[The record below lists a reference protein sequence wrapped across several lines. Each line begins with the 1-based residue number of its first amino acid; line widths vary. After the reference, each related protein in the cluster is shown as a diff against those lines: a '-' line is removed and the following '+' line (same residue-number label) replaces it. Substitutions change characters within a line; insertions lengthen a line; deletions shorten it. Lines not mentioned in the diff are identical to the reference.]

1 MLKKYFKIIFIN
13 LLVIVVSI
21 ELVSM
26 IYIKVTKPVIPDY
39 QRIPTYLDIMTDGS
53 ISFNDILFGSGEK
66 IQQDPLAPRNIDT
79 SYTWCNW
86 HPRNN
91 VHREK
96 FPCFDVLYKYNE
108 LGTRGTLPDPND
120 TSTILFIGDSFVEGF
135 GLEEDSTLPARIH
148 QKIGRPVLNLGTSGH
163 FSPTQMSLIYSAFAE
178 KFRHKEVYVMFYLE
192 NDLIEN
198 NIDNHYK
205 LFANRYRP
213 YRVLTNDD
221 SSNIVYKGSLDSTT
235 YSWAHY
241 KNETQKVF
249 AYFPPNTSL
258 LTKISRLTYF
268 KRCLNLLKMNA
279 GKKSNPNEKPTELNY
294 TSKDL
299 QILEKDM
306 LSIIQVANTHHAK
319 VTFVNLPSKNLFN
332 YAGQS
337 ASNLSD
343 YKTLETKLAA
353 IAEKGEARYISF
365 YDYINSEKIKT
376 EQLFFPCDFHY
387 SNYGEAILSEF
398 TIFKIKQNK

>member
-1 MLKKYFKIIFIN
+1 MLKKYLKIILIN
-13 LLVIVVSI
+13 LLIIVVSI

-26 IYIKVTKPVIPDY
+26 IYIKVKKPLIPDY
-39 QRIPTYLDIMTDGS
+39 QRIPTYLDIMTDGN
-53 ISFNDILFGSGEK
+53 ISFNDILFGAGEK

-96 FPCFDVLYKYNE
+96 FPCFDVLYRYNE
-108 LGTRGTLPDPND
+108 MGSRGVLPDPND
-120 TSTILFIGDSFVEGF
+120 TSTIIFIGDSFVEGF

-148 QKIGRPVLNLGTSGH
+148 QKTGRSVLNLGTSGH
-163 FSPTQMSLIYSAFAE
+163 FSPTQMSLIYASFAE
-178 KFRHKEVYVMFYLE
+178 KFKHKEVYVMFYLE

-213 YRVLTNDD
+213 YRVLTNTD
-221 SSNIVYKGSLDSTT
+221 SSYIVYRGSIDSTT

-258 LTKISRLTYF
+258 LTKLSRLTYF
-268 KRCLNLLKMNA
+268 KRCLNLLKTNA
-279 GKKSNPNEKPTELNY
+279 GKKNNTNEKPTELNY

-299 QILEKDM
+299 QLLEKDM
-306 LSIIQVANTHHAK
+306 LAIVKIAEAHHAK
-319 VTFVNLPSKNLFN
+319 VTFVNLPSKNLFT
-332 YAGQS
+332 YTGQS
-337 ASNLSD
+337 NANLMT
-343 YKTLETKLAA
+343 YRALEAKLATFA
-353 IAEKGEARYISF
+353 TNSKASYISF
-365 YDYINSEKIKT
+365 SDYISTKNIMT
-376 EQLFFPCDFHY
+376 DRLFFPCDFHY
-387 SNYGEAILSEF
+387 SNYGEAQLTNYILT
-398 TIFKIKQNK
+398 TIK